1 MPVLRVLYCRN
12 RLCELQVHQQRLDA
26 DTNRLIW
33 DVFSESRISYL
44 MRNAGPSTNEIPFNT
59 VEKIKVNGKG
69 TKSLKFEG
77 FEL

>member
-1 MPVLRVLYCRN
+1 
-12 RLCELQVHQQRLDA
+12 
-26 DTNRLIW
+26 
-33 DVFSESRISYL
+33 